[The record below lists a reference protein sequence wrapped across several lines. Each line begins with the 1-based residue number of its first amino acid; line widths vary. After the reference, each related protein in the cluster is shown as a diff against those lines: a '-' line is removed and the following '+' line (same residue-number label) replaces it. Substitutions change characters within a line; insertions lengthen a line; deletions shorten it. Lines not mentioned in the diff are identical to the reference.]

1 MKTKITAI
9 LFLLTTIVANAGDTI
24 FSSPPNTRE
33 WNSTYLQQKF
43 VDEFNGTSLNTNLW
57 DVDLC
62 RSRGYSGNNEGE
74 PNNIAVSNGTLKL
87 TARYSPGNIDNNCW
101 ENTHFVTNY
110 TTAEIWSKWNSN
122 RYKYGSFEARCFMPR
137 GDHYYYAYWLWG
149 PGGGGYPQDGFPS
162 EIDIAEGT
170 SWSDATH
177 HNMKSTFHYW
187 PQPGDQI
194 PLPDDASCGFGTS
207 YEGAWHIYKIVWN
220 PYEVIFYIDSNE
232 VWRRSKFYIGSDLK
246 ANDVGMNQI
255 QTNVTYHKREWFP
268 NDEMITIFQMHIT
281 NGVSLTELPDSMQV
295 DYVIIKQFFLAPEI
309 TCQPIICS
317 TETATMDVDPAAS
330 NISWAL
336 TPSLFFNGA
345 TTGTGATASI
355 TASPLYHGKGKI
367 TYTFNMPS
375 GETFTAE
382 KDVWIK
388 GPDVSEVSFDVY
400 RSDGVHATNM
410 YGTWILCP
418 NTTYHI
424 YVMNISP
431 VPLADYNWTVPS
443 AWTKFYTLQNIIS
456 INTNSSP
463 GGPITVNATNTA
475 TGCNNTIQII
485 TGYMGSSYDCGSY
498 YLGFSPNPATNET
511 TLEIIPQGEK
521 TIDENTQWELEV
533 YDQQQSLKEKNSK
546 IKGKQTK
553 INTSAWKDGVYIVRV
568 KIGDEM
574 ISEKLVVKH

>member
-1 MKTKITAI
+1 M
-9 LFLLTTIVANAGDTI
+9 
-24 FSSPPNTRE
+24 
-33 WNSTYLQQKF
+33 
-43 VDEFNGTSLNTNLW
+43 
-57 DVDLC
+57 
-62 RSRGYSGNNEGE
+62 
-74 PNNIAVSNGTLKL
+74 
-87 TARYSPGNIDNNCW
+87 
-101 ENTHFVTNY
+101 
-110 TTAEIWSKWNSN
+110 
-122 RYKYGSFEARCFMPR
+122 
-137 GDHYYYAYWLWG
+137 
-149 PGGGGYPQDGFPS
+149 
-162 EIDIAEGT
+162 
-170 SWSDATH
+170 
-177 HNMKSTFHYW
+177 
-187 PQPGDQI
+187 
-194 PLPDDASCGFGTS
+194 
-207 YEGAWHIYKIVWN
+207 WN

-309 TCQPIICS
+309 TCPTIICS
-317 TETATMDVDPAAS
+317 SGTATIDLDPAAT

-336 TPSLFFNGA
+336 TPSLFFNGY
-345 TTGTGATASI
+345 TSGTGETVNI
-355 TASPLYHGKGKI
+355 TASPMYHGKGKI

-424 YVMNISP
+424 YVMNSSP

-485 TGYMGSSYDCGSY
+485 TGYMGSSYDCDSY
-498 YLGFSPNPATNET
+498 YMVFSPNPATSET
-511 TLEIIPQGEK
+511 TLEIAPEGEK
-521 TIDENTQWELEV
+521 TVDENTQWELEV
-533 YDQQQSLKEKNSK
+533 YDQQQSLKEKKIK

-553 INTSAWKDGVYIVRV
+553 LNTSAWKDGVYIVRV
-568 KIGDEM
+568 RIGDEM
-574 ISEKLVVKH
+574 ISEKLMVKH